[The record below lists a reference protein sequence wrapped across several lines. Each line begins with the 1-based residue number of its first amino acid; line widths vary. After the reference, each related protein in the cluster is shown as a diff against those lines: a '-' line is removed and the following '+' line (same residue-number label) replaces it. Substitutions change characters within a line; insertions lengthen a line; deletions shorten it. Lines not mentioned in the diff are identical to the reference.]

1 VSGRSAIE
9 EVTMVANE
17 GGSVSRR
24 QFGKAVAAAGVGLA
38 IPKPGVFAAGSDK
51 VRVAMVGA
59 GERGT
64 VDAVYCLRSAPGV
77 ELVAIAD
84 LFQDKVDAALAK
96 LKAEVPGQV
105 DVPPG
110 RVFLGFDAYRKVL
123 ALDDVDLVMLLT
135 PPGFRPEMVG
145 AAVDAGKHLFVEKPG
160 AVDPVGVRA
169 LVDASERA
177 RQKGLSIVVGTQQR
191 YAPQY
196 LELVQRVRDG
206 QIGELT
212 HLEALWIGDME
223 LWHYHDRR
231 PAWSDMEWQVRCWPL
246 FTWLSGDHY
255 VEQLVHNLD
264 VVNWV
269 AGATPVVCQGL
280 GGRQVRTGPQ
290 FGNIFDHFAVR
301 YEYESGLTMFAM
313 ATQQRGISTRVGN
326 LIHGTKGTAHVDRG
340 TASIEGEKPWDF
352 DGTGSSGDLE
362 MHAALVRSIRQ
373 GRPINEGV
381 RLAEATMTGVMGR
394 MSAYTGR
401 ALKWDW
407 VMKASKLDLR
417 PAKYEMGPLPIAPV
431 AMPGRTPLV

>member
-1 VSGRSAIE
+1 MAADERD
-9 EVTMVANE
+9 T
-17 GGSVSRR
+17 VSRR
-24 QFGKAVAAAGVGLA
+24 DFGKAVAAAGVGLA
-38 IPKPGVFAAGSDK
+38 LPTPGVFAAGSDT

-64 VDAVYCLRSAPGV
+64 VDAVYCLKSAPGV
-77 ELVAIAD
+77 ELVAVAD
-84 LFQDKVDAALAK
+84 LFQDKVDAALATLQK
-96 LKAEVPGQV
+96 EVPDRV
-105 DVPPG
+105 KVPPG

-169 LVDASERA
+169 LIDASERA
-177 RQKGLSIVVGTQQR
+177 KQKRLSIVVGTQQR

-196 LELVQRVRDG
+196 LELVQRIRDG

-223 LWHYHDRR
+223 LWHYHDRQ

-301 YEYESGLTMFAM
+301 YEYANGLTMYGM

-326 LIHGTKGTAHVDRG
+326 VIHGTKGTAHVDRA
-340 TASIEGEKPWDF
+340 TAVIKGQKPWSF
-352 DGTGSSGDLE
+352 DGNGSSGDLE
-362 MHAALVRSIRQ
+362 MHAALVRAIRQ
-373 GRPINEGV
+373 NEPINEGA

-407 VMKASKLDLR
+407 VMQASKLDLR
-417 PAKYEMGPLPIAPV
+417 PPRCEMGPLPVEPV

>member
-1 VSGRSAIE
+1 MADDQ
-9 EVTMVANE
+9 

-24 QFGKAVAAAGVGLA
+24 QFNKTAAAAGVGLA
-38 IPKPGVFAAGSDK
+38 IPAHGVFAAGSDAI
-51 VRVAMVGA
+51 RVAVVGA

-64 VDAVYCLRSAPGV
+64 FDAVTCLRSAPGV
-77 ELVAIAD
+77 ELVAMAD
-84 LFQDKVDAALAK
+84 LFQDKVDASLAK
-96 LKAEVPGQV
+96 LRAEVPGQV
-105 DVPPG
+105 QVTPE
-110 RVFLGFDAYRKVL
+110 RVFLGFDAYQKVL
-123 ALDDVDLVMLLT
+123 ALDDVDLVLLLT

-169 LVDASERA
+169 LVEASERA
-177 RQKGLSIVVGTQQR
+177 EQKRLSIVVGTQQR

-196 LELVQRVRDG
+196 RELVHRIRDG
-206 QIGELT
+206 QIGNLT

-223 LWHYHDRR
+223 LWHYQERQ
-231 PAWSDMEWQVRCWPL
+231 PSWSDMEWQVRCWPL

-269 AGATPVVCQGL
+269 ANATPLVCQGL
-280 GGRQVRTGPQ
+280 GGRQVRNGPQ
-290 FGNIFDHFAVR
+290 FGNVYDHFAVR
-301 YEYESGLTMFAM
+301 YEYPGGLTVFAM

-326 LIHGTKGTAHVDRG
+326 VIHGTKGTAYVDRG
-340 TASIEGEKPWDF
+340 SASITGGKAWEFEGQ
-352 DGTGSSGDLE
+352 GSSGDLE
-362 MHAALVRSIRQ
+362 MHAALIRSIRE
-373 GRPINEGV
+373 GKPINEGV

-401 ALKWDW
+401 TLKWDW
-407 VMKASKLDLR
+407 AMKASKLDLR
-417 PAKYEMGPLPIAPV
+417 PARYQMGPLPVAPV

>member
-1 VSGRSAIE
+1 MAASTGDSL
-9 EVTMVANE
+9 
-17 GGSVSRR
+17 SRR
-24 QFGKAVAAAGVGLA
+24 EFGKAVAVAGVGLA
-38 IPKPGVFAAGSDK
+38 LPSPGVFAAGSDT
-51 VRVAMVGA
+51 VRVAVVGC

-64 VDAVYCLRSAPGV
+64 PDAVYCLKSAPGV

-84 LFQDKVDAALAK
+84 LFQDKVDAALTK
-96 LKAEVPGQV
+96 LRAEVPGQV
-105 DVPPG
+105 KVTPE
-110 RVFLGFDAYRKVL
+110 RIFLGFDAYKKVL
-123 ALDDVDLVMLLT
+123 ALDDVHLVMLLT
-135 PPGFRPEMVG
+135 PPGFRPEMVA
-145 AAVDAGKHLFVEKPG
+145 AAVEAGKHLFVEKPG
-160 AVDPVGVRA
+160 AVDPVGVRT
-169 LVDASERA
+169 LIEASGRA
-177 RQKGLSIVVGTQQR
+177 AQKGLSLVVGTQQR

-196 LELVQRVRDG
+196 LELVQRIRDG
-206 QIGELT
+206 QIGDLT

-223 LWHYHDRR
+223 
-231 PAWSDMEWQVRCWPL
+231 WQIRCWPL

-269 AGATPVVCQGL
+269 ADATPVVCQGL

-301 YEYESGLTMFAM
+301 YEYANGLTMFAM

-326 LIHGTKGTAHVDRG
+326 VIHGTKGTAHVDRG
-340 TASIEGEKPWDF
+340 TATITGQKPWEF
-352 DGTGSSGDLE
+352 DGQGSSGDLE
-362 MHAALVRSIRQ
+362 MHAALIRSIRE
-373 GRPINEGV
+373 GKPINEGV

-407 VMKASKLDLR
+407 AMNASKLDLR
-417 PAKYEMGPLPIAPV
+417 PAKYEMGPLPVEPV

>member
-1 VSGRSAIE
+1 M
-9 EVTMVANE
+9 TANE
-17 GGSVSRR
+17 RGSVSRR
-24 QFGKAVAAAGVGLA
+24 EFSKAAAVAGIGLA
-38 IPKPGVFAAGSDK
+38 IQTPGVFAAGSDK

-64 VDAVYCLRSAPGV
+64 VDAVYCLKSAAGV

-84 LFQDKVDAALAK
+84 LFQDRVDTALAK
-96 LKAEVPGQV
+96 LKAEVPGSVQ
-105 DVPPG
+105 VPPG
-110 RVFLGFDAYRKVL
+110 RVLLGFDAYKKVL

-135 PPGFRPEMVG
+135 PPAFRPEMVA

-169 LVDASERA
+169 LIEASERA

-196 LELVQRVRDG
+196 LELVQRIRDG

-223 LWHYHDRR
+223 LWHYHDRQ

-301 YEYESGLTMFAM
+301 YEYANGLTMYGM

-326 LIHGTKGTAHVDRG
+326 VIHGTKGAAHVNRS
-340 TASIEGEKPWDF
+340 TAMIKGEKSWEF
-352 DGTGSSGDLE
+352 AGAGSSGDLE
-362 MHAALVRSIRQ
+362 MHAALVRAIREKQ
-373 GRPINEGV
+373 PINEGV
-381 RLAEATMTGVMGR
+381 RLAEATMTGIMGR

-407 VMKASKLDLR
+407 VMQASKLDLR
-417 PAKYEMGPLPIAPV
+417 PARYEMGPLPVEPV

>member
-1 VSGRSAIE
+1 MSVK
-9 EVTMVANE
+9 NP
-17 GGSVSRR
+17 GSLSRR
-24 QFGKAVAAAGVGLA
+24 EFNKTVAAAGVGLA
-38 IPKPGVFAAGSDK
+38 IPASGVHAAGSDT
-51 VRVAMVGA
+51 VRVAMVGC

-64 VDAVYCLRSAPGV
+64 FDAISCLKSAPGV
-77 ELVAIAD
+77 ELVAVAD
-84 LFQDKVDAALAK
+84 LFQDRVDASLAK
-96 LKAEVPGQV
+96 LRQEIPGCV
-105 DVPPG
+105 KVSPE
-110 RVFLGFDAYRKVL
+110 RVFLGFDAYQKVL
-123 ALDDVDLVMLLT
+123 ALDDVHLVMLLT
-135 PPGFRPEMVG
+135 PPGFRPGMVG
-145 AAVDAGKHLFVEKPG
+145 AAVEAGKHLFVEKPG

-169 LVDASERA
+169 LVAASERA
-177 RQKGLSIVVGTQQR
+177 AEKGLSIVVGTQQR

-196 LELVQRVRDG
+196 LELVRRIRDG

-223 LWHYHDRR
+223 LWHYHDRQ
-231 PAWSDMEWQVRCWPL
+231 PSWSDMEWQVRCWPL

-269 AGATPVVCQGL
+269 ADATPVVCQGL
-280 GGRQVRTGPQ
+280 GGRQVRTGPE
-290 FGNIFDHFAVR
+290 FGNIFDHFSVR

-326 LIHGTKGTAHVDRG
+326 IIHGTKGTARVDRA
-340 TASIEGEKPWDF
+340 TAVIEGASPWEF
-352 DGTGSSGDLE
+352 AGQGSSGDLE
-362 MHAALVRSIRQ
+362 MHAALIRSIRE

-407 VMKASKLDLR
+407 AMKASKLDLR
-417 PAKYEMGPLPIAPV
+417 PERYAMGPLPVAPV

>member
-1 VSGRSAIE
+1 M
-9 EVTMVANE
+9 TANA
-17 GGSVSRR
+17 GGTVSRR
-24 QFGKAVAAAGVGLA
+24 EFGRAVTAAGVGLA
-38 IPKPGVFAAGSDK
+38 LPASGVFAAGSDTIRLA
-51 VRVAMVGA
+51 VVGC

-64 VDAVYCLRSAPGV
+64 VDTVNCLKGAPGV

-84 LFQDKVDAALAK
+84 LFPDKVDASLAK
-96 LKAEVPGQV
+96 LRQEVPEKV
-105 DVPPG
+105 KVRPEH
-110 RVFLGFDAYRKVL
+110 VFLGFDAYRKVL
-123 ALDDVDLVMLLT
+123 ALDDVNLVMLLT
-135 PPGFRPEMVG
+135 PPGFRPEMVTAG
-145 AAVDAGKHLFVEKPG
+145 VEAGKHVFVEKPG
-160 AVDPVGVRA
+160 AVDPVGVRTLIA
-169 LVDASERA
+169 ASGRA
-177 RQKGLSIVVGTQQR
+177 AQKGLSIVVGTQQR

-196 LELVQRVRDG
+196 LELVQRIRDG

-223 LWHYHDRR
+223 LWHYHDRQ

-269 AGATPVVCQGL
+269 AGATPVVCHGL

-301 YEYESGLTMFAM
+301 YEYGNGLTMFAM

-326 LIHGTKGTAHVDRG
+326 VIHGTKGIAHVDRG
-340 TASIEGEKPWDF
+340 SATITGARPWEF
-352 DGTGSSGDLE
+352 DGKGSSGDLE
-362 MHAALVRSIRQ
+362 MYAALIR
-373 GRPINEGV
+373 GIREGKPVNEGV

-401 ALKWDW
+401 ALKWEW
-407 VMKASKLDLR
+407 AINASKLDLR
-417 PAKYEMGPLPIAPV
+417 PPRYEMGPLPVEPV

>member
-1 VSGRSAIE
+1 MADD
-9 EVTMVANE
+9 E

-24 QFGKAVAAAGVGLA
+24 QFNKAVAAAGVGLA
-38 IPKPGVFAAGSDK
+38 IPAPGVFAAGSDAI
-51 VRVAMVGA
+51 RVAVVGA

-64 VDAVYCLRSAPGV
+64 FDAVTCLRSAPGV

-84 LFQDKVDAALAK
+84 LFRDKVDASLAK
-96 LKAEVPGQV
+96 LRAEVPAQV
-105 DVPPG
+105 KVAPE

-123 ALDDVDLVMLLT
+123 ALDDVDLVLLLT

-160 AVDPVGVRA
+160 AVDPVGIRA

-177 RQKGLSIVVGTQQR
+177 TQKGLSIVVGTQQR

-196 LELVQRVRDG
+196 LELVQRIRDG
-206 QIGELT
+206 QIGDLT

-223 LWHYHDRR
+223 LWHYQERQ
-231 PAWSDMEWQVRCWPL
+231 PSWSDMEWQVRCWPL

-269 AGATPVVCQGL
+269 AGAAPVVCQGL

-290 FGNIFDHFAVR
+290 FGNIYDHFAVR
-301 YEYESGLTMFAM
+301 YEYENGLTMFAM

-326 LIHGTKGTAHVDRG
+326 VIHGTKGTAHVDRG
-340 TASIEGEKPWDF
+340 SASITGAQAWEF
-352 DGTGSSGDLE
+352 DGVGSSGDLE
-362 MHAALVRSIRQ
+362 MHAALIRSIRE
-373 GRPINEGV
+373 GKPINEGV
-381 RLAEATMTGVMGR
+381 RLAEATMTGIMGR

-407 VMKASKLDLR
+407 AMKASKLDLR
-417 PAKYEMGPLPIAPV
+417 PPRYEMGPLPVAPV

>member
-1 VSGRSAIE
+1 MADDQ
-9 EVTMVANE
+9 

-24 QFGKAVAAAGVGLA
+24 RFNKAAAAAGVGLA
-38 IPKPGVFAAGSDK
+38 VPPHGVFAAGSDAI
-51 VRVAMVGA
+51 RVAVVGA

-64 VDAVYCLRSAPGV
+64 FDAVTCLRSAPGV

-84 LFQDKVDAALAK
+84 LFQDKVDASLAK
-96 LKAEVPGQV
+96 LRAEVPGQV
-105 DVPPG
+105 KVTPE
-110 RVFLGFDAYRKVL
+110 RVFLGFDAYQKVL
-123 ALDDVDLVMLLT
+123 ALDDVDLVLLLT

-169 LVDASERA
+169 LVEASERA
-177 RQKGLSIVVGTQQR
+177 EQKRLSIVVGTQQR

-196 LELVQRVRDG
+196 RELVHRIRDG
-206 QIGELT
+206 QIGNLT

-223 LWHYHDRR
+223 LWHYQERQ
-231 PAWSDMEWQVRCWPL
+231 PSWSDMEWQVRCWPL

-269 AGATPVVCQGL
+269 ANATPLVCQGL
-280 GGRQVRTGPQ
+280 GGRQVRSGPQ
-290 FGNIFDHFAVR
+290 FGNVYDHFAVR
-301 YEYESGLTMFAM
+301 YEYPSGLTVFAM

-326 LIHGTKGTAHVDRG
+326 VIHGTKGTAHVDRG
-340 TASIEGEKPWDF
+340 SASITGGKAWEFEGQ
-352 DGTGSSGDLE
+352 GSSGDLE
-362 MHAALVRSIRQ
+362 MHAALIRSIRE
-373 GRPINEGV
+373 GKPINEGV

-401 ALKWDW
+401 TLKWEW
-407 VMKASKLDLR
+407 AIKASKLDLR
-417 PAKYEMGPLPIAPV
+417 PARYQMGPLPVAPV

>member
-1 VSGRSAIE
+1 MA
-9 EVTMVANE
+9 ANA
-17 GGSVSRR
+17 GDSLSRR
-24 QFGKAVAAAGVGLA
+24 EFGKAMAVAGVGLA
-38 IPKPGVFAAGSDK
+38 LPSPGVFAAGSDT
-51 VRVAMVGA
+51 VRVAVVGC

-64 VDAVYCLRSAPGV
+64 SDAVYCLKSAPGV

-96 LKAEVPGQV
+96 LRAEVPGQV
-105 DVPPG
+105 KVTPD
-110 RVFLGFDAYRKVL
+110 RIFLGFDAYKKVL
-123 ALDDVDLVMLLT
+123 ALDDVHLVMLLT
-135 PPGFRPEMVG
+135 PPGFRPEMVA
-145 AAVDAGKHLFVEKPG
+145 AAVEAGKHLFVEKPG
-160 AVDPVGVRA
+160 AVDPVGVRS
-169 LVDASERA
+169 LVEASGRA
-177 RQKGLSIVVGTQQR
+177 AQKGLSLVVGTQQR

-196 LELVQRVRDG
+196 LELVQRIRDG

-223 LWHYHDRR
+223 LWHYHDRQ
-231 PAWSDMEWQVRCWPL
+231 PSWSDMEWQVRCWPL

-269 AGATPVVCQGL
+269 AGQTPVVCQGL

-301 YEYESGLTMFAM
+301 YEYANGLTMFAM

-326 LIHGTKGTAHVDRG
+326 VIHGTKGTAHVDRG
-340 TASIEGEKPWDF
+340 TATITGQKPWEF
-352 DGTGSSGDLE
+352 DGQGSSGDLE
-362 MHAALVRSIRQ
+362 MHAALIRAIRE
-373 GRPINEGV
+373 GKPINEGV

-407 VMKASKLDLR
+407 AMNASKLDLR
-417 PAKYEMGPLPIAPV
+417 PAKYEMGPLPVEAV

>member
-1 VSGRSAIE
+1 MTTGER
-9 EVTMVANE
+9 EV
-17 GGSVSRR
+17 VSRR
-24 QFGKAVAAAGVGLA
+24 QFGKVMGAAGASLA
-38 IPKPGVFAAGSDK
+38 MPVPGVFAQGSDK

-59 GERGT
+59 GQRGT
-64 VDAVYCLRSAPGV
+64 ADAIYCLKSAPGV

-96 LKAEVPGQV
+96 LKAEVPGKV
-105 DVPPG
+105 NVPPG
-110 RVFLGFDAYRKVL
+110 RVFLGFDAYKKVL

-160 AVDPVGVRA
+160 AVDPVGIRA
-169 LVDASERA
+169 LLAATERA
-177 RQKGLSIVVGTQQR
+177 RQKGLSLVVGTQQR

-196 LELVQRVRDG
+196 LQLMQQIRDG
-206 QIGELT
+206 RIGDLT

-223 LWHYHDRR
+223 LWHYHDRQ

-301 YEYESGLTMFAM
+301 YEYANGLTMFAM

-326 LIHGTKGTAHVDRG
+326 VIHGTKGTAHVDRA
-340 TASIEGEKPWDF
+340 TAIIKGEKPWEF
-352 DGTGSSGDLE
+352 DGDGSSGDLE
-362 MHAALVRSIRQ
+362 MHGALVRAIREKK
-373 GRPINEGV
+373 PINEGV
-381 RLAEATMTGVMGR
+381 RLAEATMTGIMGR

-407 VMKASKLDLR
+407 AMNASTLDLR
-417 PAKYEMGPLPIAPV
+417 PAKYEMGPLAVEPV
-431 AMPGRTPLV
+431 AIPGRTPLV

>member
-1 VSGRSAIE
+1 MAASA
-9 EVTMVANE
+9 
-17 GGSVSRR
+17 GSSLSRR
-24 QFGKAVAAAGVGLA
+24 AFGKAAAVAGVGLA
-38 IPKPGVFAAGSDK
+38 MPRPGVFAAGSDT
-51 VRVAMVGA
+51 VRVAVVGC

-84 LFQDKVDAALAK
+84 LFQDKVDAALQK
-96 LKAEVPGQV
+96 LRAEVPAAV
-105 DVPPG
+105 KVPPE
-110 RVFLGFDAYRKVL
+110 RIFLGFDAYKKVL
-123 ALDDVDLVMLLT
+123 ALDDVQLVLLLT
-135 PPGFRPEMVG
+135 PPGFRPQMV
-145 AAVDAGKHLFVEKPG
+145 ADAVEAGKHLFVEKPG
-160 AVDPVGVRA
+160 AVDPVGVRT
-169 LVDASERA
+169 LVEASERA
-177 RQKGLSIVVGTQQR
+177 AQKGLSIVVGTQQR

-196 LELVQRVRDG
+196 LELVQRIRDG
-206 QIGELT
+206 QLGELT

-223 LWHYHDRR
+223 LWHYHDRE
-231 PAWSDMEWQVRCWPL
+231 PAWSDMEWQLRCWPL

-269 AGATPVVCQGL
+269 AGSTPVVCQGI

-301 YEYESGLTMFAM
+301 YEYANGLTMFAM

-326 LIHGTKGTAHVDRG
+326 VIHGTKGAAHVDRG
-340 TASIEGEKPWDF
+340 SATITGASPWEF
-352 DGTGSSGDLE
+352 DGQGSSGDLE
-362 MHAALVRSIRQ
+362 MHGALIRSIREAK
-373 GRPINEGV
+373 PINEGV

-407 VMKASKLDLR
+407 AMKASKLDLR
-417 PAKYEMGPLPIAPV
+417 PARYEMGPLPVEPV

>member
-1 VSGRSAIE
+1 MA
-9 EVTMVANE
+9 ANA
-17 GGSVSRR
+17 GDSLSRR
-24 QFGKAVAAAGVGLA
+24 EFGKAMAVAGVGLA
-38 IPKPGVFAAGSDK
+38 LPSPGVFAAGSDT
-51 VRVAMVGA
+51 VRVAVIGC

-64 VDAVYCLRSAPGV
+64 VDAVYCLKSAPGV

-96 LKAEVPGQV
+96 LRAEVPGQV
-105 DVPPG
+105 KVTPD
-110 RVFLGFDAYRKVL
+110 RVFLGFDAYKKVL
-123 ALDDVDLVMLLT
+123 ALDDVHLVMLLT
-135 PPGFRPEMVG
+135 PPGFRPEMVA
-145 AAVDAGKHLFVEKPG
+145 AAVEAGKHLFVEKPG

-169 LVDASERA
+169 LVEASGRA
-177 RQKGLSIVVGTQQR
+177 TQKGLSLVVGTQQR

-196 LELVQRVRDG
+196 LELVQRIRDG

-223 LWHYHDRR
+223 LWHYHDRQ

-269 AGATPVVCQGL
+269 VGRTPVVCQGL

-301 YEYESGLTMFAM
+301 YEYEGGLTMFAM

-326 LIHGTKGTAHVDRG
+326 VIHGTKGTAHVDRG
-340 TASIEGEKPWDF
+340 TASITGQKPWEF
-352 DGTGSSGDLE
+352 DGQGSSGDLE
-362 MHAALVRSIRQ
+362 MYAALVRGIRE
-373 GRPINEGV
+373 GKPVNEGV

-407 VMKASKLDLR
+407 AMNASKLDLR
-417 PAKYEMGPLPIAPV
+417 PAGYEMGPLPVGPV

>member
-1 VSGRSAIE
+1 MAASA
-9 EVTMVANE
+9 
-17 GGSVSRR
+17 GGSLSRR
-24 QFGKAVAAAGVGLA
+24 EFGKAVAAAGVSLA
-38 IPKPGVFAAGSDK
+38 LPSPGVFASGSDT
-51 VRVAMVGA
+51 VRVAVVGC

-64 VDAVYCLRSAPGV
+64 TDAIYCLKSAPGV

-84 LFQDKVDAALAK
+84 LFQDKVDAALEK
-96 LKAEVPGQV
+96 LRAEVPGQV
-105 DVPPG
+105 KVPPE
-110 RVFLGFDAYRKVL
+110 RVFLGFDACRKVL
-123 ALDDVDLVMLLT
+123 ALDDVNLVMLLT
-135 PPGFRPEMVG
+135 PPGFRPEMVV
-145 AAVDAGKHLFVEKPG
+145 AAVEAGKHLFVEKPG
-160 AVDPVGVRA
+160 AVDPVGVRT
-169 LVDASERA
+169 LIEASRKAAE
-177 RQKGLSIVVGTQQR
+177 KGLSLVVGTQQR

-196 LELVQRVRDG
+196 LELVQRIRDG

-231 PAWSDMEWQVRCWPL
+231 PSWSDMEWQVRCWPL

-269 AGATPVVCQGL
+269 ADATPVVCHGL

-301 YEYESGLTMFAM
+301 YEYASGLTMFAM

-326 LIHGTKGTAHVDRG
+326 VIHGTKGAAHVDRG
-340 TASIEGEKPWDF
+340 SATITGATPWEF
-352 DGTGSSGDLE
+352 DGKGSSGDLE
-362 MHAALVRSIRQ
+362 MHGALVRSIRE
-373 GRPINEGV
+373 GKPINEGV

-407 VMKASKLDLR
+407 AMNASKLDLR
-417 PAKYEMGPLPIAPV
+417 PPRYEMGPLPVEPV